1 METKIEIHDDH
12 CLNMKKDEVQT
23 ILDQVTALVTAA
35 ILRVTAQT
43 EDTDGAAQ

>member
-12 CLNMKKDEVQT
+12 CLDMEKEEVQT

-35 ILRVTAQT
+35 VLRATAQT
-43 EDTDGAAQ
+43 EDTDGAA

>member
-12 CLNMKKDEVQT
+12 CLNMKKEEVQT

-43 EDTDGAAQ
+43 EDTDGAA

>member
-12 CLNMKKDEVQT
+12 CLDMKKEEVQT

-35 ILRVTAQT
+35 VLRATAQT
-43 EDTDGAAQ
+43 EDTDGAA

>member
-12 CLNMKKDEVQT
+12 CLKMKKEEVQT

-35 ILRVTAQT
+35 ILRDTAQT
-43 EDTDGAAQ
+43 EDTDGAA

>member
-12 CLNMKKDEVQT
+12 CLDKKKEEVQT

-35 ILRVTAQT
+35 ILSAAVQT
-43 EDTDGAAQ
+43 EGTDGAA

>member
-12 CLNMKKDEVQT
+12 CLNMKKEEVQT

>member
-12 CLNMKKDEVQT
+12 CLDMKKEEVQT

-35 ILRVTAQT
+35 ILRAAVQT
-43 EDTDGAAQ
+43 EGTNEAA

>member
-1 METKIEIHDDH
+1 METKVEIHNDH

-35 ILRVTAQT
+35 ILRAAVKT
-43 EDTDGAAQ
+43 EDTDGAA

>member
-12 CLNMKKDEVQT
+12 CLNIKKEEVQN

-43 EDTDGAAQ
+43 EDTDGAA